1 MFLNLDR
8 QYWPSRIWCAGQW
21 DASVTRLC
29 MALMQMSAVCIT
41 SPSAARSSVAASLM
55 QAPTAWVAEL
65 LDCHLLGLAAAQFP
79 DGVPA

>member
-1 MFLNLDR
+1 
-8 QYWPSRIWCAGQW
+8 
-21 DASVTRLC
+21 